1 MFALSQYALIAAT
14 ILVVLGIAAT
24 IANLAR
30 TPATRD
36 PLAPAAVTVGTAR
49 GVGQASGVGTA
60 TLARPTAVVAHDGP
74 RLGEYATLV
83 TRVALLVLTVGLAAS
98 AAATGHGPFSNQHE
112 FAVSFAW
119 GILAAYV
126 FFEWRYHVRAL
137 AILVLPFAAAMLLY
151 AVTVDAKPGPLVPAL
166 QNSLLLTAHVFTAVL
181 AYGAAA
187 VACAAGIAYLA
198 APHIHLKAMPT
209 RAFIDEMGYR
219 AVMVAF
225 PLMTVMIVLG
235 AIWADIAWGKYW
247 SWDPK
252 ETAALV
258 TWLIYGAYLHARVA
272 AGWRGERAAYLLIL
286 GFVAVLFTFF
296 GNYFFGGLHSY
307 GGQA

>member
-1 MFALSQYALIAAT
+1 MFAVSQYALIAAT
-14 ILVVLGIAAT
+14 ILVILGVAAT
-24 IANLAR
+24 IVGLVR
-30 TPATRD
+30 RPAPETAAVREPVAVGAGGAAVLTAPRPS
-36 PLAPAAVTVGTAR
+36 PLALPAQRGLGGYATAVT
-49 GVGQASGVGTA
+49 
-60 TLARPTAVVAHDGP
+60 TLA
-74 RLGEYATLV
+74 L
-83 TRVALLVLTVGLAAS
+83 VALTVALAAS
-98 AAATGHGPFSNQHE
+98 AIHTGHGPFSNQHE

-119 GILAAYV
+119 GILAAYL
-126 FFEWRYHVRAL
+126 FFEWRYRIGAL
-137 AILVLPFAAAMLLY
+137 ALLVLPFAAAMLVY

-187 VACAAGIAYLA
+187 VACAAGVLYLA
-198 APHIHLKAMPT
+198 APHVHLRQMPS

-258 TWLIYGAYLHARVA
+258 TWLVYGAYLHARVA
-272 AGWRGERAAYLLIL
+272 VGWRGERAAYLLIL

-307 GGQA
+307 GAAK